1 MKSYRLFSLIL
12 AAAAFCA
19 AACITAAAPVVAV
32 MHAAAH
38 SIKNFILAGV
48 DLLGAA
54 SKAAAVSIVP
64 FVQAKAFVL
73 RLIKRDRPEVSS
85 SWRLCPS
92 T

>member
-1 MKSYRLFSLIL
+1 MKSYRLFSLIV

-19 AACITAAAPVVAV
+19 TACINAAAPVVAV
-32 MHAAAH
+32 MNAAAQ
-38 SIKNFILAGV
+38 SIKKFVLAGV

-54 SKAAAVSIVP
+54 GKTAAVSIVP

-85 SWRLCPS
+85 NWRMCPS